1 MKNSLFLFGLILQPK
16 NEKVLSLTKQC
27 SSNEILKVCL
37 EVPMKLCKDII
48 SKQNGKN
55 YKNKNLAS
63 KSVSLNGIQSNSFKT
78 FSSWRLEIFI
88 SRAFFS
94 VHEFWNHKYLFY
106 F

>member
-1 MKNSLFLFGLILQPK
+1 MKNSLFLFGLILQSN

-27 SSNEILKVCL
+27 SSNEIMKVCL
-37 EVPMKLCKDII
+37 VVPMKLCKDII

-88 SRAFFS
+88 SRAFFFS
-94 VHEFWNHKYLFY
+94 A
-106 F
+106 